1 MSSTDVRTAALE
13 QRIADLQDDIAR
25 REHFLNL
32 LAHELRTPLSAIV
45 GWADLLRVKPLDP
58 DGVRRGAQ
66 AIDRSV
72 RVQVKVI
79 EDLLDVSRIATRTV
93 ALDRQPVYLT
103 KMLADAIETMRPA
116 VAERGLDI
124 AFNADLY
131 GGTVLGDHDRLQQI
145 LTNMLT
151 TASRLAN
158 PPGRIQVLLARD
170 DVRAQIRVFYATA
183 DDHAAADPHLFER
196 VRHLETGLALTVAR
210 QLAELHGGTLDA
222 ISSAISEA
230 FAFTLTLPLLPLAE
244 RNVGNGHDPQA
255 ACAGL
260 RVLVVDDEEEA
271 RLAIEQVLTSHG
283 AAVDIAANV
292 VAAVSAL
299 QRSHYNVLVSD
310 LAMPFDDGFMLLH
323 HVRRT
328 PGLNQQIPA
337 VALTA
342 HGSSDMRARAVAA
355 GFTAYVTKPV
365 AALALVNI
373 VATVGRSPSH

>member
-1 MSSTDVRTAALE
+1 MPSTDVRTAALE

-25 REHFLNL
+25 REHFLHL

-45 GWADLLRVKPLDP
+45 GWADLLRVKPFDP

-79 EDLLDVSRIATRTV
+79 DDLLDISRIATRTV

-103 KMLADAIETMRPA
+103 KMLADAIDTMRPV

-131 GGTVLGDHDRLQQI
+131 GGTVLGDFDRLQQI

-151 TASRLAN
+151 TASQLAN
-158 PPGRIQVLLARD
+158 PPGRIQVMLARD
-170 DVRAQIRVFYATA
+170 DVRAQIRVFYASA
-183 DDHAAADPHLFER
+183 DETSAADPHLFDR
-196 VRHLETGLALTVAR
+196 VRHLETGLSLTVAR

-222 ISSAISEA
+222 ISSAISDA

-244 RNVGNGHDPQA
+244 QPVVSGDDPQA
-255 ACAGL
+255 ACTGL
-260 RVLVVDDEEEA
+260 HVLVVDDEEEA
-271 RLAIEQVLTSHG
+271 RLAIEQVLVTHG
-283 AAVDIAANV
+283 AAVDIAANT

-299 QRSHYNVLVSD
+299 ARDQYDVIVSD
-310 LAMPFDDGFMLLH
+310 LAMPFDDGFMLLYH
-323 HVRRT
+323 LRRT
-328 PGLNQQIPA
+328 PGPNQSIPA

-342 HGSSDMRARAVAA
+342 HASNDMRARAVEA

-365 AALALVNI
+365 SALALVNI
-373 VATVGRSPSH
+373 VATVGRSVTR